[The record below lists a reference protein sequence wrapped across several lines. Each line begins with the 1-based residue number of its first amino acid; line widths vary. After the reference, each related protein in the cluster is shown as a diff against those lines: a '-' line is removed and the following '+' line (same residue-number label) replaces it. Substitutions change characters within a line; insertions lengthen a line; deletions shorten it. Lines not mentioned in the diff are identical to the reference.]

1 MIRHVGRIE
10 RVSSK
15 NPSERKRGYS
25 TCGNFYTPRKRVFS
39 TYRKQPRLI
48 HRSGG
53 TGDEFVDS
61 RRDHRE
67 NDIRS
72 VQLGAALRGYVR
84 ISFKAS
90 ATSSERSYCARSSP

>member
-25 TCGNFYTPRKRVFS
+25 TCGNFHTSRKRIFS

-61 RRDHRE
+61 RRDYRE

-72 VQLGAALRGYVR
+72 VRLGGALRGHVR
-84 ISFKAS
+84 ISYKAL
-90 ATSSERSYCARSSP
+90 ATSSEWSYCAGSP

>member
-25 TCGNFYTPRKRVFS
+25 TCGNFHTSRKRIFS

-61 RRDHRE
+61 RRDYRE

-72 VQLGAALRGYVR
+72 AQLGGTLRGYLG
-84 ISFKAS
+84 ISYKAL
-90 ATSSERSYCARSSP
+90 ATSSKRSYCARSP